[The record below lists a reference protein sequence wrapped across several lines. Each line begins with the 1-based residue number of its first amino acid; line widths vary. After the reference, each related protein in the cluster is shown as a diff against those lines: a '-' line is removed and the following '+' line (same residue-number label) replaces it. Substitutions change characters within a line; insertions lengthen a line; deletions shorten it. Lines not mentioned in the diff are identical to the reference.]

1 MMTFL
6 RSIKG
11 LTFGAAALLMASA
24 PGAHAAK
31 LSIGLSTWVGYGPL
45 YIALDKGFF
54 KDEGLDVDLVKMED
68 PKTRMPALMAG
79 RIDLAVTTIDTVLS
93 FYSPEHPLKY
103 VFALDDS
110 KGGDGIVSKKEITS
124 VADLKGKSVAY
135 AEGSVS
141 QFFLSVLL
149 KKEGLSLKDVKTQ
162 NMTAGDAGAAF
173 VAGRVDAA
181 VTWEPWLTRGKQ
193 APDGKLLIDSSTT
206 PGLIT
211 DVLIASD
218 DTVKNHA
225 DELKALYKGWT
236 KAVDWQKANE
246 AEADKIMAKGVGGWL
261 DDPAVFKDTRSGI
274 VFYDDAMNKT
284 FMGTKDKPGPITV
297 TIQNALDL
305 GKEGGLFNL
314 DLKPADLIA
323 SGIVQ

>member
-1 MMTFL
+1 MTTNPL
-6 RSIKG
+6 RG
-11 LTFGAAALLMASA
+11 FALGAALVLASA
-24 PGAHAAK
+24 PFAQAAK

-45 YIALDKGFF
+45 YIAQDKGFF
-54 KDEGLDVDLVKMED
+54 KEEGLDVDLVKMED
-68 PKTRMPALMAG
+68 VKTRMPALMAG
-79 RIDLAVTTIDTVLS
+79 RLDLAVTTIDTVLN
-93 FYSPEHPLKY
+93 FYSPDHPLDY

-110 KGGDGIVSKKEITS
+110 KGGDGIVAKDTITS
-124 VADLKGKSVAY
+124 VADLKGKTVAY

-149 KKEGLSLKDVKTQ
+149 KNVGLKLSDVKTQ

-181 VTWEPWLTRGKQ
+181 VTWEPWLTRGKM
-193 APDGKLLIDSSTT
+193 APHSKLLIDSSTT

-211 DVLIASD
+211 DVLVASD
-218 DTVKNHA
+218 ATVKANP
-225 DELKALYKGWT
+225 DELKALYRAWV

-246 AEADKIMAKGVGGWL
+246 AEADAIMAKGVGGWL

-274 VFYDDAMNKT
+274 VFYDDAMNKA
-284 FMGTKDKPGPITV
+284 FIGTAAAPGGITT
-297 TIQNALDL
+297 TIGNALEL

-314 DLKPADLIA
+314 DLKPADMIA
-323 SGIVQ
+323 FGIVQ